1 MRYYVANPT
10 SMETIAESL
19 PRHQT
24 GKISVNDGA
33 APEPL
38 VPVVREEWLCK
49 CSLPLLSKTLPKWLT
64 SIRIQHVGLA
74 KVLN

>member
-1 MRYYVANPT
+1 MRYHEANPT

-19 PRHQT
+19 PRSQT
-24 GKISVNDGA
+24 GNISVNNGS

-38 VPVVREEWLCK
+38 ALIVTEGWLCM
-49 CSLPLLSKTLPKWLT
+49 CSLPLLSKALPKWLT

-74 KVLN
+74 KVLT